1 MFRRIAR
8 LAGAVALSAGVVAV
22 PAGAA
27 FASPSYVDVITAV
40 CALSFPDCLN
50 STLSAADG
58 CIVSHELGFWVT
70 PG

>member
-27 FASPSYVDVITAV
+27 FASPSDVITAV